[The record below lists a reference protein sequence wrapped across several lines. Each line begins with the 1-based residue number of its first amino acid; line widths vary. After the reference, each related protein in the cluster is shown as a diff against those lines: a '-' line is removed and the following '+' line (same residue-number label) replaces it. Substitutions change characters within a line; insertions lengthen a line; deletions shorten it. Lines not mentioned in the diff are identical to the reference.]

1 MKKVCGLDVHKDSIF
16 CAIYN
21 GAKYSEVKEYATTTV
36 SIYSMGEYL
45 QSEGVREVAMES
57 TGIYWIAVWDLL
69 LEMGFELML
78 VNPFL
83 IKQMPGRKSD
93 VKDAQWIAELLYKR
107 MMRSSFVPPPLIQ
120 ELRVYSRKYSK
131 LQQQVTR
138 VLVGMDNILIMCG
151 IRASSCLS
159 RITTKS
165 YMLIIDA
172 IIRGHTNPDYL
183 VSLVYGNTKNKQSGK
198 LREALTGHV
207 KEHHR
212 KQLLWAKEEY
222 DLYQKQ
228 INDCL
233 QEMQRICDDHF
244 SLAVKLLQTLPGVS
258 RIAAMT
264 IIAETGGDMRVFENS
279 GKITG
284 WTGLR
289 PRNDESAGKY
299 KSTATTKG
307 NKYLRSILVQ
317 CAWAASRM
325 KGSYFKE
332 KFSRMAMRKP
342 RKKAL
347 ICIARKLL
355 VVIWNVLKYEKEYN
369 PKLIPVY
376 DPVKMKARMA
386 YYKKEYEKTACLL
399 NVKIEYNKNT

>member
-1 MKKVCGLDVHKDSIF
+1 MKKICGLDVHKDSIF

-21 GAKYSEVKEYATTTV
+21 GEKYSEVKEYETTTV
-36 SIYSMGEYL
+36 SICSMGEYL
-45 QSEGVREVAMES
+45 QSENVTEVAMES

-69 LEMGFELML
+69 LDMGFELTL

-93 VKDAQWIAELLYKR
+93 SKDAQWIAELLYKG
-107 MMRSSFVPPPLIQ
+107 MIRSSFVPPPLIQ

-165 YMLIIDA
+165 YMLIVDA
-172 IIRGHTNPDYL
+172 LIKGYTGPDYL
-183 VSLVYGNTKNKQSGK
+183 VSLVYGNTKNKHSGK
-198 LREALTGHV
+198 LKESLTGNV

-212 KQLLWAKEEY
+212 KQLEWAKEEY
-222 DLYQKQ
+222 DMYQKQ
-228 INDCL
+228 IADCL
-233 QEMQRICDDHF
+233 KSMKRICDNNF
-244 SLAVKLLQTLPGVS
+244 ELAVKLLKTLPGIS
-258 RIAAMT
+258 EIAAMT
-264 IIAETGGDMRVFENS
+264 IIAETGGDMSVFENS

-284 WTGLR
+284 WAGLR

-332 KFSRMAMRKP
+332 KFARLAMRKP

-347 ICIARKLL
+347 IGIARKLL
-355 VVIWNVLKYEKEYN
+355 VVIWNVLTCNVEYN
-369 PKLIPVY
+369 PKLVPVY
-376 DPVKMKARMA
+376 DPVKMKARMT
-386 YYKKEYEKTACLL
+386 YHKKEYEKTANLL
-399 NVKIEYNKNT
+399 NINVT

>member
-1 MKKVCGLDVHKDSIF
+1 
-16 CAIYN
+16 
-21 GAKYSEVKEYATTTV
+21 
-36 SIYSMGEYL
+36 MGEYI
-45 QSEGVREVAMES
+45 QSEGVTEVAMES
-57 TGIYWIAVWDLL
+57 TGIYWVAVWDLL
-69 LEMGFELML
+69 LAMGFELTL

-93 VKDAQWIAELLYKR
+93 AKDAQWIAELLYKG
-107 MMRSSFVPPPLIQ
+107 MIRSSFVPPPLIQ
-120 ELRVYSRKYSK
+120 ELRIYSRKYSK

-159 RITTKS
+159 RLTTKS
-165 YMLIIDA
+165 YLLLIEALI
-172 IIRGHTNPDYL
+172 GGYTEPDYL
-183 VSLVYGNTKNKQSGK
+183 VDLVYGNTKNKRSGK
-198 LREALTGHV
+198 LKESLTGHV

-212 KQLLWAKEEY
+212 KQLEWAKEEY
-222 DLYQKQ
+222 DMYQKQ
-228 INDCL
+228 IGDCL
-233 QEMQRICDDHF
+233 KEMKRICDEHF
-244 SLAVKLLQTLPGVS
+244 SLAVKLLKTLPGVS
-258 RIAAMT
+258 EKSAMM
-264 IIAETGGDMRVFENS
+264 IIAETGGDMSVFANS

-317 CAWAASRM
+317 CSWAASRM

-332 KFSRMAMRKP
+332 KFHRLAMRKP

-355 VVIWNVLKYEKEYN
+355 VVIWNMLTYSEEYN
-369 PKLIPVY
+369 PKLVAIY
-376 DPVKMKARMA
+376 DPVKMKSRMA
-386 YYKKEYEKTACLL
+386 YHKKEYEKTAQLL
-399 NVKIEYNKNT
+399 NIKIE

>member
-21 GAKYSEVKEYATTTV
+21 GERYSEVKEYATTME

-45 QSEGVREVAMES
+45 QWEEVREVAMES
-57 TGIYWIAVWDLL
+57 TGIYWTAVWDLL
-69 LEMGFELML
+69 LEMGFSLTL
-78 VNPFL
+78 VNPYL

-93 VKDAQWIAELLYKR
+93 AKDAQWIAELLYKE
-107 MMRSSFVPPPLIQ
+107 MIRSSFVPPPLIQ
-120 ELRVYSRKYSK
+120 ELRIYSRKYNK

-138 VLVGMDNILIMCG
+138 VLTGMDNILIMCG

-159 RITTKS
+159 RITAKS
-165 YMLIIDA
+165 YMRIVEA
-172 IIRGHTNPDYL
+172 IIEGRSDPDYL
-183 VSLVYGNTKNKQSGK
+183 VGLVYGNTQNKRSGK
-198 LREALTGHV
+198 LKASLRGNIKA
-207 KEHHR
+207 HHR
-212 KQLLWAKEEY
+212 KQLVWAKQEY
-222 DLYQKQ
+222 DMYQMQ
-228 INDCL
+228 IADCMK
-233 QEMQRICDDHF
+233 EMHRICEGHF
-244 SLAVKLLQTLPGVS
+244 SLALKLLQTLPGIS

-264 IIAETGGDMRVFENS
+264 IIAETGGDMSVFETS
-279 GKITG
+279 GKIAG

-317 CAWAASRM
+317 CSWAASRM
-325 KGSYFKE
+325 KGSYFKD
-332 KFSRMAMRKP
+332 KFNRLAMRKP

-369 PKLIPVY
+369 PKLVPVY
-376 DPVKMKARMA
+376 DPLKMKARMA
-386 YYKKEYEKTACLL
+386 YHKKEYEKAANFFNL
-399 NVKIEYNKNT
+399 KA